1 MLFPE
6 NLNIFSLFS
15 SLLGKLTGI
24 KFSRRCAF
32 NNFARMKLL
41 RWLLLKNFA
50 GINLH
55 EFVNKP
61 SWIYKKRKAVKL
73 STREDYYSKLLFF
86 IVNIVN
92 NLPAGQHLRMFL
104 LSLFRPFATVGAY
117 NSPKLIKTNQLFR
130 IFPYKKEL
138 TVLQVLLTQQIL
150 LFEHSIENN
159 FITCV

>member
-1 MLFPE
+1 M
-6 NLNIFSLFS
+6 
-15 SLLGKLTGI
+15 
-24 KFSRRCAF
+24 
-32 NNFARMKLL
+32 
-41 RWLLLKNFA
+41 
-50 GINLH
+50 
-55 EFVNKP
+55 
-61 SWIYKKRKAVKL
+61 KL

-117 NSPKLIKTNQLFR
+117 NSPKLIKTNHLFR